1 MFCICRSQKLDFR
14 ERPYKCHE
22 VDCLKSYFKQSHL
35 KAHVRSHT
43 GERPFLC
50 PNTGCHATFA
60 RSEVTEETVDY
71 SLSMLPMSGVTSCPA
86 TRGCTPA

>member
-1 MFCICRSQKLDFR
+1 MDIR

-22 VDCLKSYFKQSHL
+22 TDCLKSYFKLSHL
-35 KAHVRSHT
+35 KAHVRTHT

-60 RSEVTEETVDY
+60 RSEVTETVDS
-71 SLSMLPMSGVTSCPA
+71 SLMLPLSGVTSCPA

>member
-35 KAHVRSHT
+35 KAHVRTHT

-60 RSEVTEETVDY
+60 RSVVTVDFD
-71 SLSMLPMSGVTSCPA
+71 SILMLAMSGVTSCPA